1 VNPETGKQRV
11 LVKDL
16 DMVWAAEWS
25 ADGRWVAY
33 ETGGPGGENAT
44 ALWVVGASQEPR
56 RVATGWSSLSRQLE
70 LGWRWSPTGAEL
82 VTLHRSRL
90 RTIDPAT
97 GETTDIGSIPENVGD
112 VTSPP
117 AWSPDRTRIV
127 LGARGGSL
135 YLIDV
140 GSGGRSRLVRLPGE
154 HLDSVDQIEWSSD
167 GAHIAVM
174 NDLAPG
180 GGRLYVMNADGSS
193 VRVLVDDFTPA
204 GVAWS
209 PDGTRL
215 AYADGS
221 WATGKL
227 RIWVAPMDG
236 SAPAEIGSPTVAS
249 CAIEGVNCGG
259 DLTWSPDGSRIA
271 FQIQSNVFLENGAR
285 LSEGNGYVLASTIDA
300 DGSGDEVLIDELTYR
315 SWDGGSYPPW
325 GR

>member
-1 VNPETGKQRV
+1 MIDEHQVREMLHRRANAVPTFVVDAPKVARRARRRLLANGAIAALAAAAIAVATLAGVGAIRSAPVPADRPTPSPAPFARANGEVLNVRSGDLVAVNPQTREERV

-16 DMVWAAEWS
+16 GGVDSAEWS

-33 ETGGPGGENAT
+33 ETGGPGGENAR

-70 LGWRWSPTGAEL
+70 VGWRWSPTGAEL

-135 YLIDV
+135 YWIDV

-174 NDLAPG
+174 NDLGPG

-193 VRVLVDDFTPA
+193 VRVLVDDFQPA
-204 GVAWS
+204 GVALS

-215 AYADGS
+215 AYADG
-221 WATGKL
+221 
-227 RIWVAPMDG
+227 
-236 SAPAEIGSPTVAS
+236 
-249 CAIEGVNCGG
+249 
-259 DLTWSPDGSRIA
+259 
-271 FQIQSNVFLENGAR
+271 
-285 LSEGNGYVLASTIDA
+285 
-300 DGSGDEVLIDELTYR
+300 
-315 SWDGGSYPPW
+315 
-325 GR
+325 